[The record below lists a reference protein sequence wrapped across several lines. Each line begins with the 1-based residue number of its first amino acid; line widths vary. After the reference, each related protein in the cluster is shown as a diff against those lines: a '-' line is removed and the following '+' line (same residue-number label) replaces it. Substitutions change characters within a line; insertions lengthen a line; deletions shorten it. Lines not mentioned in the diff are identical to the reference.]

1 MTVRNTIRLIVY
13 RIHEK
18 GLEVLLDKTQGSD
31 AYWILLNK
39 KENLEQWAGK
49 SMNKPF
55 IELNGPDGIEIQ
67 AIAIE
72 ADWHELPKVRELLMK
87 DLDFV
92 KDTLISKFP
101 EMEESAYVAVKE
113 AIKKMLPHEYSFLKE
128 LKEILLDRN
137 TVKNI

>member
-1 MTVRNTIRLIVY
+1 MTVRNTLRLIVY

-18 GLEVLLDKTQGSD
+18 GLEVLLSKTQGSD

-49 SMNKPF
+49 SMSHSL
-55 IELNGPDGIEIQ
+55 IELNGPDGKEIQ

-72 ADWHELPKVRELLMK
+72 ADWHELPKVRELLE
-87 DLDFV
+87 D
-92 KDTLISKFP
+92 SG
-101 EMEESAYVAVKE
+101 YVAVKE
-113 AIKKMLPHEYSFLKE
+113 AFKKMLPQEYAFLKE

>member
-18 GLEVLLDKTQGSD
+18 GLEVLLSKTQGSD

-49 SMNKPF
+49 SMAQSL
-55 IELNGPDGIEIQ
+55 IELNGPDGKEIQ

-87 DLDFV
+87 DIDFV
-92 KDTLISKFP
+92 KDTLKSKFP
-101 EMEESAYVAVKE
+101 ELEDSGYVAVKE
-113 AIKKMLPHEYSFLKE
+113 AFKKMLPQEYAFLKE

>member
-18 GLEVLLDKTQGSD
+18 GLEVLLTKTEGTD
-31 AYWILLNK
+31 ANWILLNAK
-39 KENLEQWAGK
+39 HGLEQLG
-49 SMNKPF
+49 NKPMLKSY
-55 IELNGPDGIEIQ
+55 IELNGPDGKEVN

-72 ADWHELPKVRELLMK
+72 ADWHELPRVRELIAK
-87 DLDFV
+87 DIDFV
-92 KDTLISKFP
+92 KNNFP
-101 EMEESAYVAVKE
+101 EIEGSAYVVVKE
-113 AIKKMLPHEYSFLKE
+113 AFKKMLPHEYAFLKE